1 MVLIAPL
8 VTHDGGLDTG
18 DQTPE
23 VVKSDAG
30 RSDQLTVVSLV
41 ARFALYT
48 RNQNVKIKYRI
59 V

>member
-1 MVLIAPL
+1 MLIAPL

-23 VVKSDAG
+23 VKSDAG

-48 RNQNVKIKYRI
+48 RSQNVKIKYRI

>member
-1 MVLIAPL
+1 MLIAPL

-23 VVKSDAG
+23 VKSDAG